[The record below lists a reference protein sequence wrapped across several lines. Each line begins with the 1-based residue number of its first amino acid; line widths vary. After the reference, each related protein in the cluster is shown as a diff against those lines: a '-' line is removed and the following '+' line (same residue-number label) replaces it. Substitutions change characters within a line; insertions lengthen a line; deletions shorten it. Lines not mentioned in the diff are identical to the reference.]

1 MKFSILFVSLAKNVG
16 PKLNA
21 SPPFLQLIRKQRRIR
36 GLTHDKN
43 KFNEEQKEHLKEE
56 VGQTKRGFGTRT
68 MKYGVFRTGISH
80 VHLGRHVD

>member
-1 MKFSILFVSLAKNVG
+1 MSLAKKVG

-21 SPPFLQLIRKQRRIR
+21 SPPFLPLIRKQRRIR
-36 GLTHDKN
+36 GLTHGTN
-43 KFNEEQKEHLKEE
+43 KFNEEPKEHLKEE
-56 VGQTKRGFGTRT
+56 VGETKRGFGTRM